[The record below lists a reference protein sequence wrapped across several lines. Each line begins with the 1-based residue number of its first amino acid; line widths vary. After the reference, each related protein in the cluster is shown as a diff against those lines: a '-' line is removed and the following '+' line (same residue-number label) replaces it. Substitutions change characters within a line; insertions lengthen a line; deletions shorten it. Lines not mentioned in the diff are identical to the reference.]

1 MTEKNEPKIILFHS
15 SIDGEVIIKDH
26 ISVGNEYGCARLEN
40 FLNVFGIEWPEE
52 GIDSDLLHE
61 LEGVEFKAVTGTDV
75 FRGVKT
81 TKIAQYVAGSGL
93 AETTEEADSTEP
105 VETAEEADK
114 AGESDAQQIKK
125 MMEEV
130 KTRAK
135 AKEHKQ

>member
-61 LEGVEFKAVTGTDV
+61 LEGVEFKAVTGTDG
-75 FRGVKT
+75 FRGGKT
-81 TKIAQYVAGSGL
+81 TKIAPYIPASGPP
-93 AETTEEADSTEP
+93 ETTDKTDTTQP
-105 VETAEEADK
+105 TKTA
-114 AGESDAQQIKK
+114 
-125 MMEEV
+125 
-130 KTRAK
+130 
-135 AKEHKQ
+135 